1 MVKSFIVCCFLFI
14 SFHSVAQDVLEIR
27 LRDKE
32 TQNAV
37 DGASIRYPRLK
48 EGTISN
54 KDGKAELSKKTGE
67 SILITHIGYDSLSVS
82 ASEISG
88 KSSLVFYLK
97 PRPNQIEEVSIQSFD
112 LQKAILYV
120 IDNFHKLYQNSPT
133 ERIGNLKETAY
144 VDNELKRIVLTKF
157 GWWSRNY
164 IFSRYAEPKFKLFE
178 VEYNKSVPFDIFVDQ
193 TAYNKESSEFL
204 NVESIIKTLYFDNF
218 LNKLYQ
224 HTPSLRTKSMS
235 SDENRITVHFE
246 SDWSTVKTMRT
257 KSTGTVVFDKKTK
270 AIIDLVNEIE
280 HMDNIKQMQF
290 PNSNVRYTNQ
300 TLKSYS
306 RHQFSKNQ
314 DDKYAIQSFQAN
326 SDAQLIYNHKTFN
339 LVFENSFYILKES
352 RKGNAGKGPFVD
364 PKIALFRNIPQTTSI
379 VSDLSSI
386 NLTDEEIK
394 FIESGRPNLELTDS
408 LRTNNNVPVE

>member
-1 MVKSFIVCCFLFI
+1 MVKSLALFCLLFI
-14 SFHSVAQDVLEIR
+14 SFQSIAQDVWHIR

-37 DGASIRYPRLK
+37 DGASISYPKLK

-54 KDGKAELSKKTGE
+54 KDGNAELSKKTGE
-67 SILITHIGYDSLSVS
+67 SILITHIGYDSLSIPF
-82 ASEISG
+82 SELSG
-88 KSSLVFYLK
+88 KSSFVFYLK
-97 PRPNQIEEVSIQSFD
+97 PRPNQIEEINIHSFD
-112 LQKAILYV
+112 LRKAIRYV
-120 IDNFHKLYQNSPT
+120 IDNFHKLYQNNPT

-144 VDNELKRIVLTKF
+144 VDNQLKRVVLTKF

-164 IFSRYAEPKFKLFE
+164 IFSRYAEPKFSLFE

-193 TAYNKESSEFL
+193 PTYNKQSSEFL
-204 NVESIIKTLYFDNF
+204 NVESLIKTLYFDNF
-218 LNKLYQ
+218 LNKLYA

-235 SDENRITVHFE
+235 SDEDMITVHFE
-246 SDWSTVKTMRT
+246 SDWSTVKDMRT

-290 PNSNVRYTNQ
+290 SNSEVHYTNQ

-314 DDKYAIQSFQAN
+314 DGKYSIRLFKAS
-326 SDAQLIYNHKTFN
+326 SDAQLTYNEKTFN
-339 LVFENSFYILKES
+339 LVFDNTFYVLKES
-352 RKGNAGKGPFVD
+352 RKSNAGKGPFVN

-379 VSDLSSI
+379 VSNLSSI
-386 NLTDEEIK
+386 NLTEDEIK
-394 FIESGRPNLELTDS
+394 FIESIN
-408 LRTNNNVPVE
+408 